1 MSIYYINYI
10 YILVL
15 FKYNWSEVV
24 MKDFK
29 TTREVEYDTKN
40 TKKVLKILKKSDR
53 GMTITDVAQELKL
66 NRHTI
71 TKILDRL
78 LIEKKVNYDEKGP
91 AKIFYSTG
99 TSKFVGR
106 VDQGKFDKLWIDV
119 FKPKYPSE
127 QPFIRVN
134 QTKHD
139 HLIRASSKF
148 RSVGAISIKRR
159 NVITF
164 IRLLKNIAR
173 DEFNL
178 KV

>member
-1 MSIYYINYI
+1 MN
-10 YILVL
+10 
-15 FKYNWSEVV
+15 
-24 MKDFK
+24 DFK
-29 TTREVEYDTKN
+29 TTKEVEYDTKN
-40 TKKVLKILKKSDR
+40 TKRVIKTLKESIR
-53 GMTITDVAQELKL
+53 GMTITDVAHDLKL

-71 TKILDRL
+71 TKILDKL

-99 TSKFVGR
+99 TNKFVGR
-106 VDQGKFDKLWIDV
+106 VDQGKFDKIWIDV
-119 FKPKYPSE
+119 FKPKYPGE
-127 QPFIRVN
+127 QQFVRIN

-148 RSVGAISIKRR
+148 RSVGAISIKRK
-159 NVITF
+159 NLITL

-173 DEFNL
+173 DEFKL